1 MIDSFDVVFSDG
13 NRKTHCARLDFEEY
27 SFQADDGRV
36 IDGYTCSLVFSWGRI
51 KLTPKGC
58 DCGSL
63 LGLLNLSAAVSD
75 ADEEK

>member
-13 NRKTHCARLDFEEY
+13 NRQTPCARLDFDTY
-27 SFQADDGRV
+27 SFQADDGRDV
-36 IDGYTCSLVFSWGRI
+36 SGYICYLVFSWGRI
-51 KLTPKGC
+51 RVVPKGC

-63 LGLLNLSAAVSD
+63 LGLLNLSAVVSD